1 MKRKGALIHERGAI
15 VKKWAGKVPVCV
27 LYPNTYFVGMSN
39 LAVHVLYK
47 TLNDLPDVVCERA
60 FVEGDSP
67 PASLESRRPLNAFEI
82 IFVTLSFEMDYVNVA
97 RALSLA
103 SLSLLAKDRGE
114 GEPLIVAG
122 GICAMANP
130 EPVAG
135 LFDMFIMGD
144 IEATIPYFIET
155 FLKGRGKKRA
165 DLVGEL
171 SAPDWVYNPADL
183 NVAYG
188 HDGTVAAFEP
198 ASYRVSIE
206 RYKGTHLGT
215 SVIISDQTEFSN
227 MFLVEG
233 TRGCPSRCPFC
244 LTGAIGPFV
253 YDRLP
258 PIEEG
263 VRDVGIIGGGVSYHP
278 WLADLIRDLK
288 GRGMRVHLPSLRVDQ
303 IPLEVI
309 ELVKDEVR
317 TLTFGVEAASMR
329 LRRFVGK
336 PLTDQDIFERIAAIM
351 TVKSFHLKLY
361 FMVGL
366 PGERTE
372 DVDAIIAMAKHI
384 MHLMIRQ
391 GSTRGTVGSIT
402 VHASPFIPK
411 ASIPFQWLPM
421 EEAGSLKEKLAMLK
435 RGLGKAANT
444 YFTHESVKFSFLQ
457 GVFARGDRKVQDI
470 VLQLAAGESLSRLQR
485 ESQHNL
491 NFYVTRERAFDE
503 RFPWDFITE
512 EKEKARL
519 RKQLNTALAQP

>member
-1 MKRKGALIHERGAI
+1 LKQKGALIHERGTI

-67 PASLESRRPLNAFEI
+67 PLSLESRRPLNAFEI

-97 RALSLA
+97 RALSFA
-103 SLSLLAKDRGE
+103 SLGVLAKDRGE
-114 GEPLIVAG
+114 GDPLIVGG

-135 LFDMFIMGD
+135 LFDMFVMGD
-144 IEATIPYFIET
+144 IEATIPYFVET
-155 FLKGRGKKRA
+155 FLNNRDKKRT

-171 SAPDWVYNPADL
+171 SAPDWAYNPADL

-188 HDGTVAAFEP
+188 HDGTIAALEP

-215 SVIISDQTEFSN
+215 SVIISDQTEFSD

-258 PIEEG
+258 SIDEG
-263 VRDVGIIGGGVSYHP
+263 VHDVGIIGGGVSYHP
-278 WLADLIRDLK
+278 SLADLIRDLK

-336 PLTDQDIFERIAAIM
+336 PLTDQDIYERIAAIM
-351 TVKSFHLKLY
+351 AVKSFHLKLY

-366 PGERTE
+366 PGERT
-372 DVDAIIAMAKHI
+372 AKHI

-391 GSTRGTVGSIT
+391 GAKRGTVGSIT

-411 ASIPFQWLPM
+411 ASTPFQWLPL
-421 EEAGSLKEKLAMLK
+421 EEAGSLKEKLAVLK

-457 GVFARGDRKVQDI
+457 GVFARGDRRVQDT
-470 VLQLAAGESLSRLQR
+470 VLQLAAGASLSRVQR
-485 ESQHNL
+485 ESPLNL
-491 NFYVTRERAFDE
+491 NFYVTRERASDE
-503 RFPWDFITE
+503 LFPWDFITG
-512 EKEKARL
+512 EKEKALL